1 MKRKL
6 ICGSAIGTVLFFI
19 AYVIAS
25 YFNYASEVYVIGM
38 LLCGIVS
45 IIAGIS
51 KKYMV
56 WNILISLCLFSLALW
71 GFISGTRFVY
81 KLGLILFVGLV
92 IINVVL
98 SIVWSGRQNKEK
110 IVLDK
115 TKKQCYDNDIKKI
128 SQ

>member
-19 AYVIAS
+19 AYAIAS
-25 YFNYASEVYVIGM
+25 YFNYAGEVYVIGM

-51 KKYMV
+51 KKHMV

-71 GFISGTRFVY
+71 GFISGTRSVY
-81 KLGLILFVGLV
+81 KLGLILFVGLI
-92 IINVVL
+92 IINMVL

-110 IVLDK
+110 IN
-115 TKKQCYDNDIKKI
+115 CP
-128 SQ
+128 

>member
-19 AYVIAS
+19 AYAIAS
-25 YFNYASEVYVIGM
+25 YFNYASEIYVIGM

-45 IIAGIS
+45 IIACIS

-56 WNILISLCLFSLALW
+56 WNILISLCLFALALW
-71 GFISGTRFVY
+71 GFISGMKSIY

-92 IINVVL
+92 IVNMVL
-98 SIVWSGRQNKEK
+98 SIVWFGRKNKEK
-110 IVLDK
+110 IN
-115 TKKQCYDNDIKKI
+115 CP
-128 SQ
+128 